1 MNWSEI
7 QFPRARTI
15 AGGGIFI
22 LTVIVLW
29 MIYDKPELAENQ
41 LFSVLAQAIV
51 VQGLIG
57 LAMAFLF
64 TAKERDNP
72 NKVEVT
78 NDPAHPVPV
87 DDGDTK

>member
-1 MNWSEI
+1 MTLRDLR
-7 QFPRARTI
+7 FPRARTI

-22 LTVIVLW
+22 LTVMIFL
-29 MIYDKPELAENQ
+29 MIYLKPELAKDD
-41 LFSVLAQAIV
+41 LFKTLAQAVI

-57 LAMAFLF
+57 LAMAFWF
-64 TAKERDNP
+64 TAKERDHP
-72 NKVEVT
+72 EKVEVT